1 MNIQIDK
8 EQNSWLDSSWQ
19 RSRFAGL
26 EESVTPEHF
35 RLTNSDLK
43 QRRHDATLLIQ
54 AIEQYALPLFDQTL
68 ARTHSRLILADTK
81 GVILASWGQEH
92 FAHKLTDI
100 ALESGVCWQE
110 EQKGTNAIGTALNNQ
125 QLTSIIGNQ
134 HFITQHRFLSCTA
147 SPIYSAT
154 NELLGV
160 LDITSEQQIHTQQ
173 ITLLV
178 QSMVQQIEAALMNHI
193 PHGSYRFDVALTPNL
208 LQSGW
213 QGVIVTNENGNVLAC
228 NPMAKKLL
236 NQNSMIGNNFEP
248 FLPKK
253 WPPEMNQP
261 TTLLTDN
268 QDLIFT
274 CQPLNR
280 SKRTLFSS
288 STLHLGDNRVEQ
300 VWQQACRVINK
311 EIPLLVFGETGTG
324 KEEFIKQ
331 LHRCSARKNSP
342 LVAVNCGS
350 LPHDL
355 LESELFGYAA
365 GAFTGANRQGYL
377 GKIRQADGGIL
388 FLDEIAEMPLSA
400 QCRLLRV
407 LQEKEVAP
415 VGSNSIVNVDIQII
429 AATHKDLQQQ
439 VELGL
444 FRQDLYYRLNGLA
457 INLPPL
463 RERRDIKALISSL
476 HRKYAPTHQTL
487 STRLLATLTRY
498 GWPGNLREL
507 DNLMKVTTLLADEK
521 QSLDI
526 DDLPDHLKTQ
536 LLDVEPSN
544 LVGDEPEATITLKH
558 SLTTKLVNT
567 FKENQ
572 GNISKTARQ
581 LGISRNTLYRQLK
594 KLNLK

>member
-1 MNIQIDK
+1 MNIRTNK
-8 EQNSWLDSSWQ
+8 EQESWLDSSWQ

-26 EESVTPEHF
+26 KESVTPEHF
-35 RLTNSDLK
+35 RLSNSDLK
-43 QRRHDATLLIQ
+43 QRRHDSTLLIQ
-54 AIEQYALPLFDQTL
+54 TIEQHALPLFDQTL

-154 NELLGV
+154 NEIVGV
-160 LDITSEQQIHTQQ
+160 LDITSEQQVHNQQ
-173 ITLLV
+173 ISLLV
-178 QSMVQQIEAALMNHI
+178 QSMVQQIEASLMDHT
-193 PHGSYRFDVALTPNL
+193 PHGSYRFDVALTPTL

-213 QGVIVTNENGNVLAC
+213 QGVIVTNESGNVLAC
-228 NPMAKKLL
+228 NTMAKKLL
-236 NQNSMIGNNFEP
+236 NRNSMIGNNFEP
-248 FLPKK
+248 FLPNK
-253 WPPEMNQP
+253 WPPEINQH

-268 QDLIFT
+268 QELIFT
-274 CQPLNR
+274 CQSLNKP
-280 SKRTLFSS
+280 KRTLFSS
-288 STLHLGDNRVEQ
+288 PKLHLGDNRVEQ

-331 LHRCSARKNSP
+331 LHRCSSRKNQP

-350 LPHDL
+350 LPQEL

-407 LQEKEVAP
+407 LQEREVAP
-415 VGSNSIVNVDIQII
+415 VGSNSIVKVDIQII
-429 AATHKDLQQQ
+429 AATHKNLQQQ
-439 VELGL
+439 VEQGE
-444 FRQDLYYRLNGLA
+444 FREDLYYRLNGLT

-463 RERRDIKALISSL
+463 RERKDIKALIQSL
-476 HRKYAPTHQTL
+476 HSKYAQTNQSL
-487 STRLLATLTRY
+487 SSQLLATLTHY

-507 DNLMKVTTLLADEK
+507 DNLMKVTTLLSDNK

-526 DDLPDHLKTQ
+526 DDLPEHLMAQIISSQRSIEIEHK
-536 LLDVEPSN
+536 
-544 LVGDEPEATITLKH
+544 PEQVITLKH
-558 SLTTKLVNT
+558 SLTSRLVNT
-567 FKENQ
+567 FKANQ